1 MVNRSQGHYD
11 AIIVGAGMVGAAA
24 ACFLAKA
31 NPQLSIA
38 LVEARV
44 ATPFDKSQFDPRV
57 AAITEKSRQLF
68 ERGGLWQS
76 VVEKRVSPYLRMD
89 VWDAEGTGRIEFDCE
104 DIHQPNLG
112 HIVENSALVDSLL
125 AEVAWLANIDFY
137 CPVSIADYQLD
148 SDNVIVELED
158 GRQLMAK
165 LLIAA
170 DGSNSNIRQHFQFAT
185 REWDYGHSAI
195 ITTITTERPHQQTA
209 RQRFMSTGPLAFL
222 PLMKA
227 EDMHHCS
234 IVWSQET
241 EVAEGLMALDDRQF
255 CAQLS
260 VASEQC
266 LGQVVGVE
274 ERYSIPLRQRHASD
288 YVAHRV
294 ALVGDAA
301 HSIHPLAGQG
311 VNLGFADIEV
321 LVEEIC
327 RAVARGVDI
336 GGMATLG
343 RYQRRRKPENLAT
356 MAAMEGF
363 KRLFAADQLPLRM
376 LRNLGMTQ
384 LNQRSLAKNE
394 IIKRA
399 MGI

>member
-274 ERYSIPLRQRHASD
+274 ERYSIPLRQRHATD

-363 KRLFAADQLPLRM
+363 KRLFAADQ
-376 LRNLGMTQ
+376 
-384 LNQRSLAKNE
+384 
-394 IIKRA
+394 
-399 MGI
+399 